1 MGLHR
6 YTRRTFGREL
16 ALLLVAAIWWIPFY
30 FLVIVSLK
38 PDLEALQSPLSFP
51 NEVDLGNFST
61 AWDDA
66 ALGRSLLN
74 SLIITGGSVLALIA
88 LGAVCAYTIARR
100 ASRTGTVLYV
110 LFVLGIILPFQ
121 LGLVPTYSVLQH
133 LLVGSYL
140 GIILLYTGIWM
151 PFSVFLY
158 TGFVRALPKEYEEAS
173 TVDGASTLRTFRK
186 VVFPLLRPVTGTV
199 AIFTGLIIWNDFFLS
214 LIFLN
219 GTNKTPLPVAVD
231 VRRRVRLPL
240 EPDLRG
246 GDLARPG
253 PHLLPRRPAPADPRV
268 HGRDQ
273 DLVLP

>member
-1 MGLHR
+1 VGNR
-6 YTRRTFGREL
+6 YTKRTFAREL
-16 ALLLVAAIWWIPFY
+16 TLLLVAAIWWVPFY
-30 FLVIVSLK
+30 FLVVVSLK

-51 NEVDLGNFST
+51 KEIHLGNFST
-61 AWDDA
+61 AWHDA
-66 ALGRSLLN
+66 ALGRSLVN

-88 LGAVCAYTIARR
+88 IGSICAYTIARR
-100 ASRTGTVLYV
+100 PGRMSTTLYL

-121 LGLVPTYSVLQH
+121 LGLVPTYAVMRH
-133 LLVGSYL
+133 LGLVGSYF

-173 TVDGASTLRTFRK
+173 VVDGASTLRTFRR

-219 GTNKTPLPVAVD
+219 GTKKTPLPVAVYTF
-231 VRRRVRLPL
+231 VGAFASRWNLIFAAVIVSLAPVLIFFLVAQRQLI
-240 EPDLRG
+240 RG
-246 GDLARPG
+246 FTGG
-253 PHLLPRRPAPADPRV
+253 IKT
-268 HGRDQ
+268 
-273 DLVLP
+273 

>member
-1 MGLHR
+1 MGLSR
-6 YTRRTFGREL
+6 YTRRTFFREL
-16 ALLLVAAIWWIPFY
+16 TLLVIAAIWWVPFY

-51 NEVDLGNFST
+51 QEVDLGNFST
-61 AWDDA
+61 AWHDA
-66 ALGRSLLN
+66 ALGRSLVN
-74 SLIITGGSVLALIA
+74 SLVITGGSVLALIA
-88 LGAVCAYTIARR
+88 IGSICAYTIARR
-100 ASRTGTVLYV
+100 PGRMSTALYL

-121 LGLVPTYSVLQH
+121 LGLVPTYAVMRH
-133 LLVGSYL
+133 LGLVGSYL

-173 TVDGASTLRTFRK
+173 VVDGASTMRTFRR

-219 GTNKTPLPVAVD
+219 GTDKTPLPVAVYTF
-231 VRRRVRLPL
+231 VGAFASRWNLIFAAVIVSLAPVLIFFLVAQRQLIRCFT
-240 EPDLRG
+240 G
-246 GDLARPG
+246 GIKT
-253 PHLLPRRPAPADPRV
+253 
-268 HGRDQ
+268 
-273 DLVLP
+273 